1 MKRLLLFPGLILL
14 LCSCAQ
20 KKQKTALEQ
29 MEEQGRNVLPP
40 TDMGFVSGN
49 GIIIQYPAALGY
61 VNDLGQLLLKKERQ
75 ELDSVIRQFE
85 ISTHN
90 QIAIVTF
97 DTVGIPKTEFDAFIL
112 GLANNWGIGQKDKN
126 NGVLIALCVKMHRL
140 RIHTGKGIEK
150 IVTNEAAQVIIDSAM
165 IPEIKNDNY
174 FTALKKG
181 VSQIIDKLK

>member
-14 LCSCAQ
+14 LCACAQ

-40 TDMGFVSGN
+40 GDMGFVSGN

-61 VNDLGQLLLKKERQ
+61 VNDFGQLLLKKERQ

-85 ISTHN
+85 ISTQN

-97 DTVGIPKTEFDAFIL
+97 DTVGIPKTEFDAFTL
-112 GLANNWGIGQKDKN
+112 GLANKWGVGQKDKN

-140 RIHTGKGIEK
+140 RIHTGKGIEN
-150 IVTNEAAQVIIDSAM
+150 IVTNDAAQVIVDSAM
-165 IPEIKNDNY
+165 IPEIKNGNY
-174 FTALKKG
+174 FASLKNG
-181 VSQIIDKLK
+181 VGQIIARLQ